1 MKHGHR
7 MFEFKD
13 VTGKCIRRFRFTNDE
28 DFRAVSIDFTDG
40 TALNFQLEL
49 DLKSRAELLTLKAGN
64 ITNVKRL
71 RPVPVVRRRS
81 VRKAQP

>member
-7 MFEFKD
+7 MFELRE
-13 VTGKCIRRFRFTNDE
+13 VVGKSIRRFRFTNDE

-49 DLKSRAELLTLKAGN
+49 DLKARVELLTLKAGN

-71 RPVPVVRRRS
+71 RPAPVVGKRPA
-81 VRKAQP
+81 KN